1 MRTIIACICFILVA
15 SNLKAEN
22 KTTLNS
28 KIKNV
33 TVFLNGA
40 QISREAAV
48 TVNKGIYEFVF
59 DSLPMSI
66 NQNSLQVSGKGEF
79 IILDTKY
86 LVTQPDYNT
95 KPILPEHITKLLNQL
110 NDSIEMVNY
119 QLEELRNNK
128 QVLET
133 EKQFLITNK
142 TITTDSLP
150 VLKDAFVFFREKYND
165 INNKLLQTKK
175 NEAKQQKRLTNLNE
189 SLAKLNQEIALKYHS
204 KPLQPNHK
212 VIVTVKSNQQSN
224 GKLILNY
231 MIANASWSPSYDLR
245 ANQITEPVE
254 LTYKAMIYQNS
265 GENWDDVK
273 LKLST
278 NNPYKSK
285 TKPVLPV
292 WYLNYYNNYTRVQ
305 TATYGGL
312 AQPSMDYDKNMTEK
326 KMELA
331 DSESAAYYTTMT
343 ESFTNVEFNISI
355 PYTIPSDGEQHTVA
369 VKEEKLKVE
378 YNYFM
383 VPKMDNNAFLVANIK
398 GFEELNL
405 LPASANIYFDGT
417 YIGQTMINP
426 AVTGDSLAIDMGREE
441 RITVKRTALKIEE
454 KDKLL
459 GSDKIKNYGFEMN
472 IRNNLASTI
481 SLIVEDQ
488 IPVSN
493 DKEIVVTLKNKD
505 NATLNENTGMLVW
518 KFNLASKETKKLNYN
533 YEIKHPKD
541 KQLALR

>member
-1 MRTIIACICFILVA
+1 MRTIIACICFIFVA

-22 KTTLNS
+22 KNALNS

-40 QISREAAV
+40 QINREA
-48 TVNKGIYEFVF
+48 TVNINTGVFELSF
-59 DSLPMSI
+59 DSLSPNI
-66 NQNSLQVSGKGEF
+66 NPNSLQVSGKGDF

-86 LVTQPDYNT
+86 MVTQPDYNNP

-110 NDSIEMVNY
+110 NDSIELVNY
-119 QLEELRNNK
+119 DLEELRFNKDVLEAEKQLLINNK
-128 QVLET
+128 SM
-133 EKQFLITNK
+133 KS
-142 TITTDSLP
+142 DSLAL
-150 VLKDAFVFFREKYND
+150 LKDALAFFREKYNN
-165 INNKLLQTKK
+165 INTKLIQTKK

-189 SLAKLNQEIALKYHS
+189 RLAKLNQEIALNYTS
-204 KPLQPNHK
+204 KPLKPNHK
-212 VIVTVKSNQQSN
+212 VIVTVKSELAIT
-224 GKLILNY
+224 GKISLNY
-231 MIANASWSPSYDLR
+231 MISNASWSPSYDLR
-245 ANQITEPVE
+245 ANQLNEPVE

-278 NNPYKSK
+278 NNPYQSK

-312 AQPSMDYDKNMTEK
+312 AQPMSKAEKSM
-326 KMELA
+326 MEMDNLA

-405 LPASANIYFDGT
+405 LPASTNIYFDGT

-459 GSDKIKNYGFEMN
+459 GSDKIKNYGFDIV
-472 IRNNLASTI
+472 IRNNLSSNI
-481 SLIVEDQ
+481 NLIVEDQ

-493 DKEIVVTLKNKD
+493 DKEIMVTLKNKD

-518 KFNLASKETKKLNYN
+518 KFSLATKETKKLNYN

-541 KQLALR
+541 RQLALR

>member
-15 SNLKAEN
+15 SNLKANN

-40 QISREAAV
+40 QINREA
-48 TVNKGIYEFVF
+48 TVNLAKGVYEFCF
-59 DSLPMSI
+59 DSLPISI
-66 NQNSLQVSGKGEF
+66 NQNSVQVSGKGDF

-86 LVTQPDYNT
+86 MVTQPDYNS

-110 NDSIEMVNY
+110 NDSIEMVSY
-119 QLEELRNNK
+119 QMEELKNIK

-175 NEAKQQKRLTNLNE
+175 NEASQQKKLTNLNE
-189 SLAKLNQEIALKYHS
+189 RLAKLNQEIALNYAS
-204 KPLQPNHK
+204 KPKQPNHK
-212 VIVTVKSNQQSN
+212 VIVTVKSDLPSN
-224 GKLILNY
+224 GKLILSY
-231 MIANASWSPSYDLR
+231 MISNASWSPSYDLR
-245 ANQITEPVE
+245 ANLLNEPVE

-278 NNPYKSK
+278 NNPYQSK

-305 TATYGGL
+305 TATFGGL
-312 AQPSMDYDKNMTEK
+312 AQPMSKAEQSLEEMDK
-326 KMELA
+326 LA

-355 PYTIPSDGEQHTVA
+355 PYNIPSDGEQHTVA

-459 GSDKIKNYGFEMN
+459 GSDKIKNYGFDMV
-472 IRNNLASTI
+472 IRNNLSSNI
-481 SLIVEDQ
+481 NLIVEDQ

-493 DKEIVVTLKNKD
+493 DKEIMVTLKNKD

-518 KFNLASKETKKLNYN
+518 KFNLATKETKKLNYN

>member
-1 MRTIIACICFILVA
+1 MRNLIACICFILVA
-15 SNLKAEN
+15 TNVKAEN
-22 KTTLNS
+22 KTSLNS

-40 QISREAAV
+40 QVSREAAV
-48 TVNKGIYEFVF
+48 SVNKGVYEFVF
-59 DSLPMSI
+59 DSLPLSI
-66 NQNSLQVSGKGEF
+66 NQNSVQVGGKGDF

-86 LVTQPDYNT
+86 MVTQPDYNT
-95 KPILPEHITKLLNQL
+95 KPILPEQITRLLNQL
-110 NDSIEMVNY
+110 NDSIEIVSY
-119 QLEELRNNK
+119 QLEELKNNK

-150 VLKDAFVFFREKYND
+150 VLKDAFIFFREKYND

-175 NEAKQQKRLTNLNE
+175 NEAKQQKRLNNLNE
-189 SLAKLNQEIALKYHS
+189 RLAKLNQEIASKYYA

-212 VIVTVKSNQQSN
+212 VIVTVKSNQPSN

-245 ANQITEPVE
+245 ANQLNEPVE

-278 NNPYKSK
+278 NNPYQSKS
-285 TKPVLPV
+285 KPVLPV
-292 WYLNYYNNYTRVQ
+292 WYLNYYNSYTKLE
-305 TATYGGL
+305 TATFGGL
-312 AQPSMDYDKNMTEK
+312 AQPMSRSEKNLEEMDN
-326 KMELA
+326 LA

-343 ESFTNVEFNISI
+343 ESFTNVEFNIAIPYSI
-355 PYTIPSDGEQHTVA
+355 PPDGEQHTVA

-417 YIGQTMINP
+417 FIGQTMINP

-454 KDKLL
+454 KERLL

-472 IRNNLASTI
+472 IRNNLAS
-481 SLIVEDQ
+481 SVNLIVEDQ
-488 IPVSN
+488 IPVSHN
-493 DKEIVVTLKNKD
+493 KEIVVTIKNKD
-505 NATLNENTGMLVW
+505 NATLNENSGMLVW
-518 KFNLASKETKKLNYN
+518 KFNLASKESKKINYN

-541 KQLALR
+541 KQLALH